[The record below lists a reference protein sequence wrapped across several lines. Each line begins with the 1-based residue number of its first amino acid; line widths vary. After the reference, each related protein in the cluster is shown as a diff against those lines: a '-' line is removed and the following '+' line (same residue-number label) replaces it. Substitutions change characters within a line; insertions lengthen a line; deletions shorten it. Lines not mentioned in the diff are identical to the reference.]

1 MSRASESEQQVVRR
15 PVSLAVAC
23 ICSMAIAAAC
33 AGTTTPGQAAAPVV
47 AASNIAGLDSAMPAQ
62 VGAFT
67 LVARRPVPGA
77 AGDMAYRYRDASPAN
92 ISVYVYSASYPGVD
106 ASGGPRERVAREGLL
121 LLDVMPIQ
129 TRRGVYDSFEPL
141 VSRADSLQVGN
152 VVVPGYLTGVRV
164 HRRSVTAQELQF
176 LHLVGGDFVKLRAT
190 VPEDYSI
197 ATLRSLD
204 SGIVARLVRP

>member
-1 MSRASESEQQVVRR
+1 MSRASESEQQVVHRFA
-15 PVSLAVAC
+15 SLTIAC
-23 ICSMAIAAAC
+23 TCSMAIAAAC
-33 AGTTTPGQAAAPVV
+33 ASAPTPGQTLTPSAP
-47 AASNIAGLDSAMPAQ
+47 ASNIAGLDSAMPTQ

-67 LVARRPVPGA
+67 LVARRPVAGT
-77 AGDMAYRYRDASPAN
+77 AGDMSYRYRDASPAN
-92 ISVYVYSASYPGVD
+92 ISVYLYSASYPGVD
-106 ASGGPRERVAREGLL
+106 ASGGPRERVAREGVL

-129 TRRGVYDSFEPL
+129 TRRGVYDSFEPV
-141 VSRADSLQVGN
+141 VSRADSLQVGD

-204 SGIVARLVRP
+204 SAIVARLVRP